1 MTFEEKTKNYLLSL
15 KNDKVIVDADIYG
28 INEDYNTANC
38 IGRIVNDNSEIEEKR
53 IYVYEED
60 EIMKWKLLIPIDINI

>member
-15 KNDKVIVDADIYG
+15 KNDKVIIDANIYG
-28 INEDYNTANC
+28 VNEDFNTANC
-38 IGRIVNDNSEIEEKR
+38 IGRIINNNSEIEEKR

-60 EIMKWKLLIPIDINI
+60 DVMKWKFLITIDSDI

>member
-1 MTFEEKTKNYLLSL
+1 MNFEEKTKNYLISL
-15 KNDKVIVDADIYG
+15 KNDKIIIDADIYG
-28 INEDYNTANC
+28 INEDYKTANC

-60 EIMKWKLLIPIDINI
+60 EIMKWKFLIPINTNE